1 MEWRPPAIKLKPR
14 SKANHNKARTVL
26 RLPDFEYAT
35 GTATSKASANSVTQ
49 TPYANA
55 FMEPIL
61 VSAQLWLGY
70 RQCRNYWLMIRFHAC
85 RSAHQWLA
93 LRMSSI
99 HRAGRSSLLH
109 CRHLQTGG
117 TGLRQFRQSEI
128 QNLGRPAVECA
139 FFLGGHLGSSQRKG
153 ITGSACRW
161 WSRGSTIAVLLDRS
175 LCMRLAR

>member
-1 MEWRPPAIKLKPR
+1 MVEWRPPAMKLKPR

-35 GTATSKASANSVTQ
+35 GTATSKASANSATQ

-70 RQCRNYWLMIRFHAC
+70 RQCGNYWLMIGFHAC

-109 CRHLQTGG
+109 CRQ
-117 TGLRQFRQSEI
+117 
-128 QNLGRPAVECA
+128 PADRWNRAASVSPVRNPE
-139 FFLGGHLGSSQRKG
+139 SSP
-153 ITGSACRW
+153 
-161 WSRGSTIAVLLDRS
+161 SRGRMRFLLRWSLKLQSTQRDYR
-175 LCMRLAR
+175 